1 MHTTWGLAVLRTSA
15 PYLTHRAHSGLSGC
29 VRLGLGPAPSGETA
43 NFAHSPRSHLIRL
56 ALHTKHPF
64 RERDLAGLEGPAP
77 GVLGDEALPDD
88 MGRGW
93 LEAR

>member
-1 MHTTWGLAVLRTSA
+1 MSKVRVRHARTSA
-15 PYLTHRAHSGLSGC
+15 PYLTHRAHSGLSSC
-29 VRLGLGPAPSGETA
+29 VRLRLGPTPSGGTA
-43 NFAHSPRSHLIRL
+43 RSPRSHLIRL

-88 MGRGW
+88 MVEGDSN
-93 LEAR
+93 